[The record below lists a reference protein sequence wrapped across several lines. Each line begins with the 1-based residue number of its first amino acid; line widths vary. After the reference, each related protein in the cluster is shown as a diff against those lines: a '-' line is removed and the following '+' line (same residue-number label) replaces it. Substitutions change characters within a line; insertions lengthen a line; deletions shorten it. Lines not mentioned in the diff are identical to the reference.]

1 MGYGPWDHKKLD
13 TTEATEHDTYQ
24 NLMVTTYHKSKILT
38 DTHTKRNPNTTLKLV
53 INSQE
58 NKRGRKEKRPT
69 KKNPKQSK
77 Q

>member
-1 MGYGPWDHKKLD
+1 MVHGITKKLD

-53 INSQE
+53 IKSQE
-58 NKRGRKEKRPT
+58 KRTKEEGKKKR
-69 KKNPKQSK
+69 
-77 Q
+77 